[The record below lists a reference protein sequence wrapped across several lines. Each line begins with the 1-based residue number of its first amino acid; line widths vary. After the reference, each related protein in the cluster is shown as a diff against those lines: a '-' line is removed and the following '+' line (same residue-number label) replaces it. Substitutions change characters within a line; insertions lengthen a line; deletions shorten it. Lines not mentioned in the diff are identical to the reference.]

1 MPPEMEGLPSEVK
14 NEGGRD
20 MFKKLAVIL
29 LAVFFAANYAAAQTA
44 TSSTG
49 FIDVQKIFKEYKDTV
64 SAQKQLSKEEESF
77 KKAFDES
84 QKKLEEAQKAGK
96 SKEEIDTM
104 RASLEEKIAPKRE
117 ALLKLNEKL
126 TVSIQ
131 QKIVTAVGKV
141 AQKLGLE
148 TVFDKQVVIYGGM
161 DITEMVLSELNK

>member
-1 MPPEMEGLPSEVK
+1 
-14 NEGGRD
+14 

-29 LAVFFAANYAAAQTA
+29 LAVFFAANLAMAQSA

-49 FIDVQKIFKEYKDTV
+49 FIDVQKIFKEYKETV

-77 KKAFDES
+77 KKDFEES
-84 QKKLEEAQKAGK
+84 QKKLEAAQKEGK
-96 SKEEIDTM
+96 SKEEIEKM

-126 TVSIQ
+126 TVTIQ
-131 QKIVTAVGKV
+131 QKIVAAVGKV

-148 TVFDKQVVIYGGM
+148 TVFDKQVIIYGGM